1 METLS
6 SVLLILAS
14 FALSVLFIFLG
25 VKVFR
30 QEWRNK

>member
-1 METLS
+1 METLT
-6 SVLLILAS
+6 SVLLISAS
-14 FALSVLFIFLG
+14 FALSVLLIFLG